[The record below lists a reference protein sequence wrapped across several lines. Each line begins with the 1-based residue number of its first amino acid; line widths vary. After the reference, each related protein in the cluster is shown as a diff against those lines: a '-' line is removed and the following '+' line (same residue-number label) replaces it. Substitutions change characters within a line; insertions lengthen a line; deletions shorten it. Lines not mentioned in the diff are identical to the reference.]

1 MEHVSPAATMT
12 SFGGIYFK
20 HFVGIGVRYTQVF
33 LFGIRGH
40 ILSLAA
46 GYLDWKISPNLLFNK
61 DIHSQKPTFL
71 CPKTWTIS
79 IGNDIFLHHHSFRG
93 KKTLVFRRFP
103 LTSWVFRALAL
114 EILKNPWKNLK
125 GNQWGYNRSLKKA
138 GYFWKGWNIA
148 LGGTRPLR
156 FWWKKTLR
164 NPKLPT
170 SEWHPVVA
178 SEICGDARWTHS
190 NRRNDVPYP
199 QLRLGG
205 KDFCWA
211 TKNKTRIPSG
221 KLT

>member
-40 ILSLAA
+40 ILSLAVV
-46 GYLDWKISPNLLFNK
+46 YLQVDWKESPNLLLNK

-71 CPKTWTIS
+71 SPKTWTIS

-93 KKTLVFRRFP
+93 KKSLVCRRVPFD
-103 LTSWVFRALAL
+103 LLGVQSLG
-114 EILKNPWKNLK
+114 PWKFSKIHEKTSRETN
-125 GNQWGYNRSLKKA
+125 GGHRSLKKA
-138 GYFWKGWNIA
+138 GYFRKGGWNIA

-156 FWWKKTLR
+156 FWWKKHCF
-164 NPKLPT
+164 PKLPT
-170 SEWHPVVA
+170 SESHPVVA

-190 NRRNDVPYP
+190 NRRTDVPYP

-205 KDFCWA
+205 KIFLSHE
-211 TKNKTRIPSG
+211 K
-221 KLT
+221 